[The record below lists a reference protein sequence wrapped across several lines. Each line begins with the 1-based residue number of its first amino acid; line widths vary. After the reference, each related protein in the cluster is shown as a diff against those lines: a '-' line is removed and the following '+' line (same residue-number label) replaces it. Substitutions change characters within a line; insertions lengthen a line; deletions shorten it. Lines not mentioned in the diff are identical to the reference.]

1 METQNLQVLP
11 VPHDYHA
18 NVDTSRPFRSVKE
31 AVAVFG
37 ERLLLGEFF
46 SSPSPKPPQLLPCYT
61 EQEAE
66 TSSPRNKSV
75 ISSPSPKPPQL
86 LPCYT
91 EQEAETSSPRNKSVI
106 SSPSTSADSHSKES
120 DYVLDSLKKLEA
132 ELEETKVELKLLKER
147 ESETEVALATLNA
160 ELHKNMSKLAQA
172 EAAAAAK
179 AAASSEHHVISSMRS
194 NSEEAEKSVKKDQWS
209 MIRMED
215 STSLAQILSIGSQHE
230 NQCGYY
236 GNGGKRE
243 RNYKMMKKKP
253 IVPLLQDLF
262 SWKKGSSTPLHDW
275 SSPTLY
281 Y

>member
-1 METQNLQVLP
+1 METQNLQVVP
-11 VPHDYHA
+11 VPHDYRA
-18 NVDTSRPFRSVKE
+18 NVDTSRPFSSVKE

-46 SSPSPKPPQLLPCYT
+46 SPSPSPKPPQLPPFYT
-61 EQEAE
+61 MQETE
-66 TSSPRNKSV
+66 TSSSRNKFV
-75 ISSPSPKPPQL
+75 I
-86 LPCYT
+86 
-91 EQEAETSSPRNKSVI
+91 
-106 SSPSTSADSHSKES
+106 SPSTSADPHSEES
-120 DYVLDSLKKLEA
+120 DLILDSLKKLEA

-172 EAAAAAK
+172 EAAAAGK
-179 AAASSEHHVISSMRS
+179 AAASSDHHAISSMRS
-194 NSEEAEKSVKKDQWS
+194 NPEEAERNVKKDPWS

-215 STSLAQILSIGSQHE
+215 STSLAQMLTIGSQH
-230 NQCGYY
+230 GYY
-236 GNGGKRE
+236 GSGGKRE

-262 SWKKGSSTPLHDW
+262 SWKKGSSTPLHDHIY
-275 SSPTLY
+275 SSPKLY

>member
-1 METQNLQVLP
+1 METQNLQTLP

-18 NVDTSRPFRSVKE
+18 NVDSSRPFRSVKE

-61 EQEAE
+61 EQEVE
-66 TSSPRNKSV
+66 
-75 ISSPSPKPPQL
+75 I
-86 LPCYT
+86 
-91 EQEAETSSPRNKSVI
+91 SSPRNKSVI
-106 SSPSTSADSHSKES
+106 SSPSTSADPHSKES
-120 DYVLDSLKKLEA
+120 DNVLDSLKKLEA
-132 ELEETKVELKLLKER
+132 ELEETKVELKMLKER

-172 EAAAAAK
+172 EAVAAAK
-179 AAASSEHHVISSMRS
+179 AAASSDHHVISSMRS
-194 NSEEAEKSVKKDQWS
+194 NSEEAEKSAKKDQWS

-215 STSLAQILSIGSQHE
+215 TTTLAQILSISSQHE

-236 GNGGKRE
+236 GSGGNRE

-262 SWKKGSSTPLHDW
+262 SWKKGSSTPLHDHIY
-275 SSPTLY
+275 SSPKLY